1 MKGNIKKWTQRSINK
16 TLIAFN
22 SKFLYN
28 FNLNVQ
34 IFKWSVTNDETISD
48 QPTES
53 LRELLLFEGTP
64 FLFVENSE
72 NFLITNT
79 TNFYYSHWIICSS
92 SLMRGKSRQCEKQ
105 KS

>member
-53 LRELLLFEGTP
+53 LRELLLFGGTP
-64 FLFVENSE
+64 LLFVENRAMHTFWSQIQQILLLTL
-72 NFLITNT
+72 NYLLFLSNE
-79 TNFYYSHWIICSS
+79 
-92 SLMRGKSRQCEKQ
+92 G
-105 KS
+105 